1 MKHGYARWLFCLG
14 LLQLWAGTA
23 QGLGVEAGTAIS
35 NTAEVSFEL
44 AGTPVT
50 RSSNTAVVTVAEV
63 LDVDVLLQSP
73 TLTVQ
78 AGDTDQALLY
88 TVTNTGN
95 GPETFT
101 LSGDSVLAG
110 DDFDPLPATPAI
122 YFDTDG
128 SGDLSPADTPY
139 VAGSN
144 DPALAPDE
152 SVDVLFVHGIPAGL
166 PDGNRGLA
174 RLGAE
179 ALTGTG
185 TPGQVFAGAGAGGTD
200 AVVGTSGAQDAADG
214 EYVVGD
220 VVVELVK
227 SVTVSDPFGGAQ
239 PIPGAELTYT
249 LVATVTG
256 AGTAVAVTI
265 RDPIPAN
272 TTYLAGSI
280 SLNGSGLT
288 DDGADADGGEFIAS
302 PAEIV
307 VQLGDLTAASGAQT
321 VTFTVTID

>member
-1 MKHGYARWLFCLG
+1 MKHTNARWFVYLG
-14 LLQLWAGTA
+14 LVQLWAPTA

-50 RSSNTAVVTVAEV
+50 RSSNAAIVTVAEV

-78 AGDTDQALLY
+78 AGDTDQSLLY

-95 GPETFT
+95 GQETFT
-101 LSGDSVLAG
+101 LTGDSVLAG
-110 DDFDPLPATPAI
+110 DDFDPVPGTPAI

-144 DPALAPDE
+144 DPVLAPDE
-152 SVDVLFVHGIPAGL
+152 SVDVLFVHDIPAGL

-185 TPGQVFAGAGAGGTD
+185 VPGQVFAGAGAGGTD

-227 SVTVSDPFGGAQ
+227 SVSVSDPFGGTQ
-239 PIPGAELTYT
+239 PVPGAELTYT

-256 AGTAVAVTI
+256 AGTASAVTI

-280 SLNGSGLT
+280 FLNGAGLT
-288 DDGADADGGEFIAS
+288 DDGADADGGEFIAN